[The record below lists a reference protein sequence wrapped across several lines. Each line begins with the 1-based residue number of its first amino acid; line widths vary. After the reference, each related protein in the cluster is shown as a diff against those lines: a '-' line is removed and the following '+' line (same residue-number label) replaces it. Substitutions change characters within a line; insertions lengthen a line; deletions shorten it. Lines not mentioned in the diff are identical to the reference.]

1 MSLRYFN
8 QTGWTAIFHGT
19 DTEIGRMVRVE
30 GWDQA
35 TGTALVVDSK
45 RGALRPV
52 TDYEDFSHL
61 EKAEH
66 VVAAVP
72 GGGWRVHWADEGPG
86 GTPLTEQVLA
96 WLITSQGRSTAIMV
110 DAHGHVED
118 ADGADAFIPP
128 GEERMDR
135 IGPARRRWWV
145 WGPGR
150 WVDRPASLDR
160 CRAC

>member
-1 MSLRYFN
+1 VVRDDGAVSLRYFN
-8 QTGWTAIFHGT
+8 QTGWTAIFNGT

-35 TGTALVVDSK
+35 TGTALVVDPK
-45 RGALRPV
+45 RGALRAV

-61 EKAEH
+61 ERADQ

-72 GGGWRVHWADEGPG
+72 GGGWRVQWKEEGPG

-96 WLITSQGRSTAIMV
+96 WLITSQGRATAITV
-110 DAHGHVED
+110 DAQGHVED

-128 GEERMDR
+128 GED
-135 IGPARRRWWV
+135 
-145 WGPGR
+145 
-150 WVDRPASLDR
+150 PAS
-160 CRAC
+160 